1 MKRISAGLGFAI
13 AIGLAATL
21 GAQTPPA
28 TSQTSRPAMADKDHD
43 VTVTGCLAKGT
54 AGGFQLT
61 NARVEPASS
70 TTTTAGGT
78 TTTAGGATTT
88 GTSGTSAVP
97 GAPMSWMVS
106 GDNDLEKH
114 VGHKITVTG
123 KTAWDPSMKSTTPPP
138 TTTTATGS
146 TTTAGSEP
154 RLDVKSIKMVAATC
168 P

>member
-1 MKRISAGLGFAI
+1 MKRISTGLGFAM

-21 GAQTPPA
+21 GAQTP
-28 TSQTSRPAMADKDHD
+28 TSSRPTTTDKDHD
-43 VTVTGCLAKGT
+43 VTVTGCLAKAA

-70 TTTTAGGT
+70 TTTTAAGS
-78 TTTAGGATTT
+78 TTTATGTT
-88 GTSGTSAVP
+88 GTTGVP

-114 VGHKITVTG
+114 VGHKVSLTG
-123 KTAWDPSMKSTTPPP
+123 KTEWDPAMKSSTPPP

-154 RLDVKSIKMVAATC
+154 RLDVKSIKMVATTC

>member
-1 MKRISAGLGFAI
+1 MKRISTGLGFAF

-21 GAQTPPA
+21 GAQAPA
-28 TSQTSRPAMADKDHD
+28 TTASSQPTADKDHD

-54 AGGFQLT
+54 SGSFQLT

-70 TTTTAGGT
+70 TTTTAGS
-78 TTTAGGATTT
+78 TTTATGTT
-88 GTSGTSAVP
+88 GSAAAAIP

-114 VGHKITVTG
+114 VGHKISVTG
-123 KTAWDPSMKSTTPPP
+123 KTAWDPSMKSSTPPP

-146 TTTAGSEP
+146 TTTASQP
-154 RLDVKSIKMVAATC
+154 HLDAKSIKMIAQTC